1 VLIDPVPDRIV
12 GTRTEQ
18 VMCVGERIVHTVD
31 QLHFGTFC
39 GFATRL
45 IGALFGFLM
54 LT

>member
-1 VLIDPVPDRIV
+1 
-12 GTRTEQ
+12 
-18 VMCVGERIVHTVD
+18 MCVGERIVHTVD